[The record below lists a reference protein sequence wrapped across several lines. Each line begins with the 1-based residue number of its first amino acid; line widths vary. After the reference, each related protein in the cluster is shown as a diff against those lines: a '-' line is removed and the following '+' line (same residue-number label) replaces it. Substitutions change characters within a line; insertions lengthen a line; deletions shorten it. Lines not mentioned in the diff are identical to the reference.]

1 VPHGFS
7 VILNAPAVFRYTA
20 PASPARHLEAA
31 SALGADVARCRKEDA
46 GRVLADRIAWFMQR
60 LGVPNGLGAVGY
72 TTTEVPALVQ
82 GTLAQERLTKLS
94 PRAVNAETLVGI
106 FESAMTIW

>member
-20 PASPARHLEAA
+20 SASPERHLAA
-31 SALGADVARCRKEDA
+31 AEALGADVSRGKKEDA

-60 LGVPNGLGAVGY
+60 LNAPEKSSRGRLHQRRHSDARSRHAGAGAVD
-72 TTTEVPALVQ
+72 Q
-82 GTLAQERLTKLS
+82 LS
-94 PRAVNAETLVGI
+94 PRAADAETLARL
-106 FESAMTIW
+106 FEEAM